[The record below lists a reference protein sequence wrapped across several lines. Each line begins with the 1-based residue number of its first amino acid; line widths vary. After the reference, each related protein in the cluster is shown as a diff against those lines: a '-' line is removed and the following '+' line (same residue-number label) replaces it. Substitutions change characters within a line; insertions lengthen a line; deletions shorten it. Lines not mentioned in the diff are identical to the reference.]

1 MKRFQNVIAI
11 TILASGLS
19 ACVTTT
25 SPVEVTRFH
34 TAQDQQFAFGS
45 VEVVSASMGAENAW
59 YCICSKQG
67 CVLVPPY

>member
-19 ACVTTT
+19 ACMTTT

-34 TAQDQQFAFGS
+34 TVQDQQFAFGS
-45 VEVVSASMGAENAW
+45 VEVVSAASEAENN
-59 YCICSKQG
+59 S
-67 CVLVPPY
+67 L